1 MTYLESV
8 KATAEYIR
16 TNHPCGENPI
26 GIVLGT
32 GLGALAEQIIATH
45 VVPYEDIPNFP
56 KSTVEGHDGKLII
69 GKIANVNVVA
79 MKGRFHYYEG
89 YDMNTV
95 AFPIRVMH
103 FLGVKRLLLSNAS
116 GGMNPNFKVGDIMAL
131 RDQIN
136 LFPSNPLM
144 GPNIDEL
151 GPRFPDMSEPYDH
164 EMLAILK
171 KVAAEHDIQMHVG
184 VYAGVSGP
192 CFETPAEYK
201 YIRTIGADA
210 VGMSTVPENIAAK
223 HMGMRVAALSVITDL
238 GVEGMVESVSHEE
251 VQMAAK
257 TAEPKLATIVV
268 EFLKQIA

>member
-1 MTYLESV
+1 MTYLESI
-8 KATAEYIR
+8 KATADYLR
-16 TNHPCGENPI
+16 KTYPAGDDPI

-32 GLGALAEQIIATH
+32 GLGALATQIEAEH

-69 GKIANVNVVA
+69 GKLGKASVIA
-79 MKGRFHYYEG
+79 MKGRFHFYEG

-103 FLGVKRLLLSNAS
+103 FLGVKTLLLSNAS
-116 GGMNPNFKVGDIMAL
+116 GGMNPAFKVGDIMAI

-151 GPRFPDMSEPYDH
+151 GPRFPDMSEPYDLQLLQKLKAVAEKLGHQLH
-164 EMLAILK
+164 E
-171 KVAAEHDIQMHVG
+171 G

-210 VGMSTVPENIAAK
+210 VGMSTVPENIAAR

-238 GVEGMVESVSHEE
+238 GVEGMVETVSHEE
-251 VQMAAK
+251 VQMAARN
-257 TAEPKLATIVV
+257 AEPKVADIVR
-268 EFLKQIA
+268 EFLNQIA